1 MQKKHSIFHNINIL
15 SSVFHVKNFNLVS
28 YAKRFSLWPTTV
40 SMTCKNHICSKKMAL
55 VQSFPHLL
63 FLQLWVVSWPFTS
76 LVTHTPS
83 AMCKCARVQYS
94 SIRNCQSIPLQVL
107 PTHQVQCASV
117 SHTPSAMCKCALQHI
132 IGSQDHSTAQ
142 SAISSSFYCKC
153 AVQCIWCNFQ
163 SVTLQCPMYIWL
175 NCIAM

>member
-1 MQKKHSIFHNINIL
+1 
-15 SSVFHVKNFNLVS
+15 
-28 YAKRFSLWPTTV
+28 
-40 SMTCKNHICSKKMAL
+40 MAL

-63 FLQLWVVSWPFTS
+63 FLYLWVVSWPFTS

-94 SIRNCQSIPLQVL
+94 SICNCQSIPLQVL
-107 PTHQVQCASV
+107 ATHNVQCAKV
-117 SHTPSAMCKCALQHI
+117 THTPSAMCKSKCALQHI
-132 IGSQDHSTAQ
+132 TGSQQ

-163 SVTLQCPMYIWL
+163 SVTMYIVQCTMYNVQCTMYIVQCTFGWTALQCRVHL
-175 NCIAM
+175 STFGRIALAGIALK